1 MTGPG
6 RDPARPGRPA
16 WRHAAGILAAS
27 FSLVAAAV
35 VWRLG
40 PVLASRGQRAVGDTR
55 TVASYGFDLSTCLVP
70 REEIVA
76 GGMPRDGVPVLEMP
90 RLLTAAGADSLRR
103 AARYRYLV
111 PSDRVVGVTLGG
123 VDRAY
128 PLRVLCWHEAVLDT
142 LAGRPIAVTYNAL
155 SDAAAAFGRDLPE
168 TATASGTTAGSALF
182 AADSAADSAAACAA
196 ANAVASAAAVAAANA
211 TASGPAGAAPLRF
224 GVSGLLLDSHM
235 LLYDRGAAVPSLWSP
250 LQGRAV
256 AGPAA
261 AAGRALPLLPLAV
274 VRWDDWRA
282 RHPATTVLF
291 PEPAFRDRYRREP
304 YSTYFGDDRL
314 RFPAR
319 PLPPASALARKDLVA
334 VVTAGGE
341 TVAYPLR
348 AIARR
353 AAGEE
358 TADET
363 GEETGEGAPA
373 PVGAPQPVLGP
384 VGTAG
389 SWITAQGGVRLRFDY
404 RPDPPAVFVTLADA
418 GAPEARG
425 AGVDEAKPGSPAAAA
440 PFSVRTCF
448 WFAWYA
454 QETGSAVRWP

>member
-1 MTGPG
+1 MTGPRRG
-6 RDPARPGRPA
+6 PARPGRPT

-27 FSLVAAAV
+27 FVLVAAAV
-35 VWRLG
+35 VWQLR
-40 PVLASRGQRAVGDTR
+40 PVLQGRGQRAVGDTR

-111 PSDRVVGVTLGG
+111 PSDRVVGVTLDG
-123 VDRAY
+123 VARAY

-142 LAGRPIAVTYNAL
+142 LAGRPIAVAYNAL
-155 SDAAAAFGRDLPE
+155 SDAAAVFARDLPE
-168 TATASGTTAGSALF
+168 AAAASGTAAGSAT
-182 AADSAADSAAACAA
+182 APAAAGAA
-196 ANAVASAAAVAAANA
+196 
-211 TASGPAGAAPLRF
+211 ASGPAGAAPLRF

-235 LLYDRGAAVPSLWSP
+235 LLYDRGAVVPSLWSP

-319 PLPPASALARKDLVA
+319 PLPPAGALARKDLVA

-353 AAGEE
+353 AAGEDS
-358 TADET
+358 ADET
-363 GEETGEGAPA
+363 GEETGRGTPA
-373 PVGAPQPVLGP
+373 TSGAPQPVLGP
-384 VGTAG
+384 VGAAG
-389 SWITAQGGVRLRFDY
+389 SWTTTQGGVRLRFDY
-404 RPDPPAVFVTLADA
+404 RPDPPAVFVALVDA
-418 GAPEARG
+418 GAPAARG
-425 AGVDEAKPGSPAAAA
+425 AGEGTRQAVGQDAGEGAPAPGSSAATT
-440 PFSVRTCF
+440 PFSVRACF

-454 QETGSAVRWP
+454 QETGGAVLWP